1 METTIILITCGVS
14 CLMFAVYQA
23 GKRAGKP
30 EGYIEASEYYREQE
44 KYLNEM
50 ADGYCEYLS
59 NKYERLKKELIN
71 TRYTNG

>member
-1 METTIILITCGVS
+1 MELAIILVTCGTIL
-14 CLMFAVYQA
+14 LMLACYKA
-23 GKRAGKP
+23 GKRKGESK
-30 EGYIEASEYYREQE
+30 GYIEASAYYREQE

-71 TRYTNG
+71 KYEVH